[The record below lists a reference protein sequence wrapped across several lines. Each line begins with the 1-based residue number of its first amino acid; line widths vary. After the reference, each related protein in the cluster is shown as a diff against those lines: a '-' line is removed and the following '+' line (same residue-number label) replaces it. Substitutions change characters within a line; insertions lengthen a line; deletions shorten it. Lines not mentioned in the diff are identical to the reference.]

1 MIKLIGMDFDGTLL
15 NDSKEVT
22 KKNKRYIK
30 SRKRKKYKNSRSN
43 SKNIRKC

>member
-22 KKNKRYIK
+22 KKTKDTLRAA
-30 SRKRKKYKNSRSN
+30 RKKYKNSRSN